1 MMASERELVPLD
13 ADSLATLVGLADAA
27 LTSLV
32 WLPYAADKNLK
43 LTFAASSDL
52 LTLPA
57 PTLDA
62 EIALAAVEDADRR
75 LIICPVVELTRGAQI
90 YNDAETFTDSTL
102 ILVTAALGNHQSGA
116 VVTVEA
122 SSTAN
127 SLRAVLGDLDLN
139 HLIVVGYS
147 TAGVAVVAKVG
158 DHKAGY
164 FVAVGSSAT
173 GVGAA
178 AVLGSLALRHI
189 VAISESAR
197 GLVAQARLIDERRDH
212 FVSVTYQGAGTAAW
226 AVIGGS
232 EYAGDIR
239 VTYQTTATG
248 AQARLGANMTDHF
261 VRVVYATSGVAAR
274 VLLGVHIYGLET
286 EFVNLLHGHALTV
299 APFFRDAHET
309 MQMAAASDQRPL
321 PAVVYDQDT
330 IDCLT
335 TEAASHGTVAPAT
348 LGGFHGEVTMDST
361 TDGILHAHE
370 AIMQASEAEVGL
382 RLGVE
387 GGLTKDLRA
396 VMLASEAETGLR
408 FAVDGRLAEGI
419 RIVSLASDA
428 VCAADL
434 ETDANLTVWSRPYM
448 EDSALYIKQI
458 HGDYIWTGPDLILGG
473 GARLVSQAHEATILA
488 DTTREAHLTVWSI
501 PYMVGHD
508 LHINQI
514 HGEYSWNGSDL
525 VLAEDHITE

>member
-13 ADSLATLVGLADAA
+13 ADGLAALVGLADRA

-43 LTFAASSDL
+43 LNFVVDAADTPML
-52 LTLPA
+52 
-57 PTLDA
+57 
-62 EIALAAVEDADRR
+62 
-75 LIICPVVELTRGAQI
+75 ICPVVELTQGAQI
-90 YNDAETFTDSTL
+90 EHTPEAFTDSTL
-102 ILVTAALGNHQSGA
+102 TVPLVAAFSAEDGC
-116 VVTVEA
+116 VVGVEA
-122 SSTAN
+122 SSAAV
-127 SLRAVLGDLDLN
+127 SLRALLGDSVYD
-139 HLIVVGYS
+139 HVVALGYS
-147 TAGVAVVAKVG
+147 ATGVAAAVKAG
-158 DHKAGY
+158 SHKAGY
-164 FVAVGSSAT
+164 SVAVGSSAT
-173 GVGAA
+173 GVVAV
-178 AVLGSLALRHI
+178 AVLGSLALHHL

-212 FVSVTYQGAGTAAW
+212 FVRVTYQGTGTAAR

-232 EYAGDIR
+232 EYAGNVR
-239 VTYQTTATG
+239 ATYQTTATG
-248 AQARLGANMTDHF
+248 AQARLGANTTDHF

-274 VLLGVHIYGLET
+274 SLLGVHIYGLET
-286 EFVNLLHGHALTV
+286 EFANILNGHALAV
-299 APFFRDAHET
+299 APFFRDAQET
-309 MQMAAASDQRPL
+309 LQLAATSDQRPL
-321 PAVVYDQDT
+321 PAIVYDQDA

-348 LGGFHGEVTMDST
+348 LGGSHGEVTMDST

-382 RLGVE
+382 HLDVE

-434 ETDANLTVWSRPYM
+434 ETDTNLTVWSRPYM
-448 EDSALYIKQI
+448 KDDGLYIKQI
-458 HGDYIWTGPDLILGG
+458 HGDYIWAGSDLILAG
-473 GARLVSQAHEATILA
+473 GARLISLAHGATIPA
-488 DTTREAHLTVWSI
+488 DTTREAHLTVWSM
-501 PYMVGHD
+501 PYLVGHD

-514 HGEYSWNGSDL
+514 HGAYRLDGSDL
-525 VLAEDHITE
+525 ILAGDRITE